1 MTSVRILTAAAFGL
15 LAACSSQQLYNAG
28 QGWQMQECQKLADPA
43 ERQRCEKS
51 TAMSYDKYRAETEA
65 LKNKPAP

>member
-28 QGWQMQECQKLADPA
+28 QGWQQSECQKLQDAA
-43 ERQRCEKS
+43 ERQRCDKS
-51 TAMSYDKYRAETEA
+51 TAMSYDKYRAEAEA
-65 LKNKPAP
+65 AKKPKSP